1 MSFISL
7 SKSSEM
13 PIESKL
19 SMPMP
24 NEEAQQ
30 GEPCAYGFPAEK
42 KCKFME
48 GMKAMQHST
57 KSFSSESLA
66 EGRLLNLDP
75 KKIPSDASQLAQID
89 PSFILCLQPNSL
101 FKVDQC
107 SPALQSERQVN
118 LQAWRKCL
126 LKKNTPIMPDS
137 TPTFEVT
144 DEIRTMTQQEESL
157 EEQLEE
163 SEASQVAK
171 GKDRLKKSVSLRS
184 SLIKF
189 SLNSNFSSS
198 SREALPKSRS
208 SRIQEDVRIDTV
220 IDCENLLYQNPVFV
234 EYLESKNN
242 HTGSHIKENSII
254 TSFRNTRNTEKS
266 RELLRQNHPH

>member
-1 MSFISL
+1 MSFISV
-7 SKSSEM
+7 SKSSES

-19 SMPMP
+19 SMPTP
-24 NEEAQQ
+24 NEESQQ
-30 GEPCAYGFPAEK
+30 GEMCAYGIPEVK
-42 KCKFME
+42 KCKFFE
-48 GMKAMQHST
+48 GMKGVQHST
-57 KSFSSESLA
+57 KSFSSESLP
-66 EGRLLNLDP
+66 EGKLLDVEQKEDP
-75 KKIPSDASQLAQID
+75 ANASHLAQIE
-89 PSFILCLQPNSL
+89 PSFIISLQPTAM
-101 FKVDQC
+101 FKSDQI
-107 SPALQSERQVN
+107 SPALHSERQVN

-126 LKKNTPIMPDS
+126 LKKNTPVLPDS

-144 DEIRTMTQQEESL
+144 DEIRTMTEQEVSV
-157 EEQLEE
+157 EEQVEE

-171 GKDRLKKSVSLRS
+171 GKDRVKKSVSLRS
-184 SLIKF
+184 SLLKF

-208 SRIQEDVRIDTV
+208 SRIQDEARIDTV

-242 HTGSHIKENSII
+242 HNSSHIKENSVI

-266 RELLRQNHPH
+266 RELLKQKFPQ